1 MVTQISRLS
10 HAIQMVTETNI
21 AGSAK
26 AWVIVA
32 FCLALLCAPG
42 STVPLSAQETSVR
55 PKVGLAL
62 SGGGAKGIAH
72 LGVLK
77 VMEEAGLR
85 PDFVSGVSMG
95 SIVGGMYAMGY
106 SPDSLAKMFREYDWE
121 TALSDRID
129 ENKVIFLE
137 KKHYF
142 NSLISLPITRNK
154 ISIPSGLINGQQIES
169 GLNYYFWPALKVTDF
184 SKLPIPYLCVATD
197 IITAKKV
204 VLTGGYL
211 PDAIRSS
218 MAIPSVFTPVRIDT
232 ALLVDGGVV
241 RNYAVSELRE
251 MGADIV
257 IGSYV
262 SFRGIQEDD
271 LKSAYGILKQIGFL
285 TSFADYEMQKAMT
298 DIMIEPKLPDVSILS
313 FNNTDSIIRKGYR
326 DALPYFETF
335 KRLADSLDAI
345 APQPPVRQMT
355 DLSSYVFDRIEV
367 IGNSTIGDDQITGV
381 LDMEPGQAVDRDM
394 LAEGIELLYGKSWF
408 EKVKYRVLPRND
420 SLILQV
426 DCIERPKAMLY
437 GSLHYDPALGSGA
450 VINISARDLLTAR
463 SVINFDS
470 FLGQYYRIRL
480 GAMQFVDRSQK
491 TGMEASFFADITRL
505 PLVRLRHQTG
515 AMFSQNFVTSLSFS
529 RRLSLNHMM
538 SLSGSLENQHLIPD
552 YLTTDQIRKLSY
564 NYLKLNY
571 TYQAN
576 TLNYKHFPDNGLV
589 YCLSASAAGLLRGA
603 VKVGTQRYVYDRE
616 DASSFSFER
625 FYSARASLTTYA
637 SPSAKLTL
645 NFGGEALVV
654 TSADSVTSNNNFF
667 YLGGLDA
674 VTDRSVT
681 AVGFHANQIAVRS
694 LAGVRVGGD
703 FEVIDDLHLWVNTN
717 IFAIREPDRLD
728 GFTLA
733 GGYGLGI
740 SYMTIAGPITIGIM
754 HGLYARELLYKP
766 VKGYVSAGFT
776 F

>member
-1 MVTQISRLS
+1 MPQIGHLHKNSRLVS
-10 HAIQMVTETNI
+10 KENSSSSARAGIKIAI
-21 AGSAK
+21 
-26 AWVIVA
+26 
-32 FCLALLCAPG
+32 CLVLLCALS
-42 STVPLSAQETSVR
+42 STLPLSAQDAPVR

-62 SGGGAKGIAH
+62 SGGGAKGLAH
-72 LGVLK
+72 IGVLK

-85 PDFVSGVSMG
+85 PDYISGVSMG

-106 SPDSLAKMFREYDWE
+106 SPDSLASMFREYDWE
-121 TALSDRID
+121 AALSDRID
-129 ENKVIFLE
+129 ENRVIFLE

-142 NSLISLPITRNK
+142 NSLISLPIARNK
-154 ISIPSGLINGQQIES
+154 ISIPSGLINGQLIES
-169 GLNYYFWPALKVTDF
+169 GMNYYFWPALTVTDF
-184 SKLPIPYLCVATD
+184 SQLPIPYLCVGTD

-211 PDAIRSS
+211 PDAIRAS

-241 RNYAVSELRE
+241 RNYAVSELHD

-262 SFRGIQEDD
+262 SFRGIKEED
-271 LKSAYGILKQIGFL
+271 LESAYGILKQIGFL
-285 TSFADYEMQKAMT
+285 TSFADYEVQKGLT
-298 DIMIEPKLPDVSILS
+298 DILIEPKLPDVSTLS
-313 FNNTDSIIRKGYR
+313 FNNPDSIISKGYR
-326 DALPYFETF
+326 DALPYFEEF

-345 APQPPVRQMT
+345 GPQAPVRLLT
-355 DLSSYVFDRIEV
+355 DVDSYIFDRIEV
-367 IGNSTIGDDQITGV
+367 IGNTTIGDDQIAGV
-381 LDMEPGQAVDRDM
+381 LEIEPGQAVDRNM

-420 SLILQV
+420 SLILQI
-426 DCIERPKAMLY
+426 DCIERPQAMLY
-437 GSLHYDPALGSGA
+437 GSLHYDPALGSGV
-450 VINISARDLLTAR
+450 VINMSARDLLTPR

-480 GAMQFVDRSQK
+480 AAIQFVDRSQK
-491 TGMEASFFADITRL
+491 TGMEASFFADNTRL

-515 AMFSQNFVTSLSFS
+515 AMLSQNFVTSLSFS

-538 SLSGSLENQHLIPD
+538 SLSGSIENQHLIPD

-564 NYLKLNY
+564 NYLKFNY

-589 YCLSASAAGLLRGA
+589 YCLSATTSGLLRGA
-603 VKVGTQRYVYDRE
+603 VKVGTRRYVYDKE
-616 DASSFSFER
+616 DDSSFSFER
-625 FYSARASLTTYA
+625 FYSARASFSTYA

-645 NFGGEALVV
+645 NFGGEALIV
-654 TSADSVTSNNNFF
+654 TGADSVTSNNNLY

-694 LAGVRVGGD
+694 LAGVRFGGD
-703 FEVIDDLHLWVNTN
+703 FEVLDDLYLRAIAN
-717 IFAIREPDRLD
+717 IFAIREPDRIT
-728 GFTLA
+728 GFSLI

-740 SYMTIAGPITIGIM
+740 SYMTIAGPITIGLM
-754 HGLYARELLYKP
+754 HGIYDRELLYKP
-766 VKGYVSAGFT
+766 VKGYVSAGFS

>member
-1 MVTQISRLS
+1 MAV
-10 HAIQMVTETNI
+10 
-21 AGSAK
+21 
-26 AWVIVA
+26 
-32 FCLALLCAPG
+32 CLALLYALCT
-42 STVPLSAQETSVR
+42 SQPLTAQDAAAR
-55 PKVGLAL
+55 PRVGLAL
-62 SGGGAKGIAH
+62 SGGGAKGLAH
-72 LGVLK
+72 IGVLK

-85 PDFVSGVSMG
+85 PDYISGVSMG

-106 SPDSLAKMFREYDWE
+106 SSDSLASMFREYDWE
-121 TALSDRID
+121 AALSDRID

-169 GLNYYFWPALKVTDF
+169 GLNYYFWPVLAVTDF
-184 SKLPIPYLCVATD
+184 SKLPIPFLCVGTD
-197 IITAKKV
+197 IITARKV
-204 VLTGGYL
+204 VLRGGYL
-211 PDAIRSS
+211 PDAIRAS

-262 SFRGIQEDD
+262 SFRGIKEED
-271 LKSAYGILKQIGFL
+271 LESAYGILKQIGLL
-285 TSFADYEMQKAMT
+285 TSFADYEVQKGLT
-298 DIMIEPKLPDVSILS
+298 DIMIEPKLPDVSTLS
-313 FNNTDSIIRKGYR
+313 FHNTDSIISKGYR
-326 DALPYFETF
+326 DALPYFERL

-345 APQPPVRQMT
+345 APRSPVMPLT
-355 DLSSYVFDRIEV
+355 DASSYIFDRIEV

-381 LDMEPGQAVDRDM
+381 LQIEPGQAVDRNM
-394 LAEGIELLYGKSWF
+394 LADGIELLYGKSWF
-408 EKVKYRVLPRND
+408 EKVRYRVLPRND
-420 SLILQV
+420 SLILQI

-437 GSLHYDPALGSGA
+437 GSLHYDPALGSGV
-450 VINISARDLLTAR
+450 VINISARDLVTAR

-491 TGMEASFFADITRL
+491 TGMEVSFFADNTRL
-505 PLVRLRHQTG
+505 PLVKLRHQTG
-515 AMFSQNFVTSLSFS
+515 AMLSQNFVTSLSLS

-589 YCLSASAAGLLRGA
+589 YCLSASAHGLLRGA
-603 VKVGTQRYVYDRE
+603 VKVGTRRYVYDKE
-616 DASSFSFER
+616 DDSSFSFER
-625 FYSARASLTTYA
+625 FYSARASFTTYA

-645 NFGGEALVV
+645 NFGGEALIV
-654 TSADSVTSNNNFF
+654 TRADSVTSNNNFF
-667 YLGGLDA
+667 YLGGFDA

-681 AVGFHANQIAVRS
+681 AVGFHPNQIAVKR
-694 LAGVRVGGD
+694 LAGARIGAD
-703 FEVIDDLHLWVNTN
+703 FEVLDNLYLQATAN
-717 IFAIREPDRLD
+717 IFAIREPDPLI
-728 GFTLA
+728 GLA
-733 GGYGLGI
+733 LVGGYGLGL
-740 SYMTIAGPITIGIM
+740 SYMTIAGPITIAVM
-754 HGLYARELLYKP
+754 HGIYDRELLYKP
-766 VKGYVSAGFT
+766 VKGYVSAGFS

>member
-1 MVTQISRLS
+1 MVSERNSSGSVKSGTAIS
-10 HAIQMVTETNI
+10 V
-21 AGSAK
+21 
-26 AWVIVA
+26 
-32 FCLALLCAPG
+32 CLAALLITALPTEVAAQDAP
-42 STVPLSAQETSVR
+42 VR

-62 SGGGAKGIAH
+62 SGGGAKGLAH
-72 LGVLK
+72 IGVLK

-85 PDFVSGVSMG
+85 PDYISGVSMG
-95 SIVGGMYAMGY
+95 SIVGGMYAVGY
-106 SPDSLAKMFREYDWE
+106 SPDSLASMFRDYDWDA
-121 TALSDRID
+121 ALSDRID

-142 NSLISLPITRNK
+142 NSLISLPITKNK
-154 ISIPSGLINGQQIES
+154 ISIPAGLINGQQIEG
-169 GLNYYFWPALKVTDF
+169 GLNYYFWPVLAVNDF
-184 SKLPIPYLCVATD
+184 SKLPIPYLCIGTD
-197 IITAKKV
+197 IITARKV

-211 PDAIRSS
+211 PDAIRDS

-251 MGADIV
+251 RGADIV

-262 SFRGIQEDD
+262 SFRGIKEED

-285 TSFADYEMQKAMT
+285 TSFADYEVQKGLT
-298 DIMIEPKLPDVSILS
+298 DIMIEPKLPDVSTLS
-313 FNNTDSIIRKGYR
+313 FNDIDSIISKGYR
-326 DALPYFETF
+326 DALPYFEKF

-345 APQPPVRQMT
+345 APQPPARPMT
-355 DLSSYVFDRIEV
+355 DLSSYIFDRIEV
-367 IGNSTIGDDQITGV
+367 IGNSTIGDDQITGL

-408 EKVKYRVLPRND
+408 EKIKYRVLPRND
-420 SLILQV
+420 SLILQI
-426 DCIERPKAMLY
+426 DCIERPQAMLY
-437 GSLHYDPALGSGA
+437 GSLHYDPALGSGL
-450 VINISARDLLTAR
+450 VVNISARDLLTPR

-480 GAMQFVDRSQK
+480 GAMQFIDRSQK
-491 TGMEASFFADITRL
+491 TGMEASFFADNTRL

-515 AMFSQNFVTSLSFS
+515 AMLSQNYITTLSFS
-529 RRLSLNHMM
+529 RRLSLNHLM
-538 SLSGSLENQHLIPD
+538 SLNGSLENQNLIPD
-552 YLTTDQIRKLSY
+552 YLTTDQIRKISY
-564 NYLKLNY
+564 NYLKLSY

-589 YCLSASAAGLLRGA
+589 YCLSASASGLLRGA
-603 VKVGTQRYVYDRE
+603 VKVGTSRYVYDKE
-616 DASSFSFER
+616 DDSPFSFER
-625 FYSARASLTTYA
+625 FYSARASFTTYA

-645 NFGGEALVV
+645 NFGGEALFV

-674 VTDRSVT
+674 VTDRTVT
-681 AVGFHANQIAVRS
+681 AVGFHANQIAVKS
-694 LAGVRVGGD
+694 LAGVRFGGD
-703 FEVIDDLHLWVNTN
+703 FEVLDDLYLRAYAN
-717 IFAIREPDRLD
+717 IFAISEPDRLT
-728 GFTLA
+728 GFTLV

-740 SYMTIAGPITIGIM
+740 SYMTIAGPITVGIM

-766 VKGYVSAGFT
+766 VKGYVSAGFS